1 MGRQNIEKPFCVK
14 CGNMRDFTYL
24 YMEKGNP
31 VNPDETI
38 KTDCNV
44 CKYTFYCT
52 PLDKTEDPCADIR
65 KAKDEYEVS
74 RIISAKWLPDL
85 TNSMTLFGYKPKE
98 IEVCLKELIIPDLLH
113 SVEDH
118 WKKLTKGS

>member
-98 IEVCLKELIIPDLLH
+98 KASQLASLFYLVN
-113 SVEDH
+113 
-118 WKKLTKGS
+118 